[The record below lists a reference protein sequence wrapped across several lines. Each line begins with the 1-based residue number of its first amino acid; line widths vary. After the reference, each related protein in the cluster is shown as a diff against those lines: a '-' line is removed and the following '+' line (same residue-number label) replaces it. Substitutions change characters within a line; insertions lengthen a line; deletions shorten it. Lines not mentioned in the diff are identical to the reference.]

1 MLMDQLYILNHNIH
15 LLLDGEEDMKISS
28 QLQEIIFVH
37 YAELLMK
44 IYHTSG
50 SNKEKHHE

>member
-15 LLLDGEEDMKISS
+15 LLLDGEEDMK
-28 QLQEIIFVH
+28 EIIFVY